1 MISENMYVTPVIEGD
16 MAFWTEDLKID
27 GDTLSFSIPQGEYFD
42 AGTRPD
48 ISVGPV
54 NTELV
59 EGLLFSGQISDSNGY
74 IIESFQDE
82 KLRIG
87 RPTEVWD
94 MWPEEP

>member
-1 MISENMYVTPVIEGD
+1 MISESIYVTPVIEGD
-16 MAFWTEDLKID
+16 MAFWTEDVKID
-27 GDTLSFSIPQGEYFD
+27 GDVLSFSIPQGEYFS

-59 EGLLFSGQISDSNGY
+59 EGLLFSGQISDSNGN
-74 IIESFQDE
+74 ILESFQDE

-94 MWPEEP
+94 MCLEES